1 MITAILKL
9 VIIMIDY
16 KSIGRRIAIYRKNFP
31 MTQSTLS
38 EKLGVSESYIS
49 QIERGS
55 AKISLPR
62 LAQIADILG
71 IDVALLISDKATISP
86 YPINTELL
94 EIIKDWPA
102 EHKSFLAD
110 LLIFI
115 DDRMGKPK

>member
-1 MITAILKL
+1 
-9 VIIMIDY
+9 MIDY

-55 AKISLPR
+55 AKVSLPR
-62 LAQIADILG
+62 LAQISDILG
-71 IDVALLISDKATISP
+71 VDIALLITDKAIVSP
-86 YPINTELL
+86 YPVNAEML

-115 DDRMGKPK
+115 DDRMRKPKQ

>member
-1 MITAILKL
+1 
-9 VIIMIDY
+9 MIDY
-16 KSIGRRIAIYRKNFP
+16 RSIGRRIAIYRKNFP

-38 EKLGVSESYIS
+38 EKLGISESYIS

-55 AKISLPR
+55 AKVSLPR
-62 LAQIADILG
+62 LYQIADILG
-71 IDVALLISDKATISP
+71 VDIALLVTDRATIAP
-86 YPINTELL
+86 HPVNTEML

-115 DDRMGKPK
+115 NDRMGKPKQ